1 MEALEKLYL
10 KALENATNEEAAELT
25 KCLNQIKY
33 KLKMLPYLKPY
44 LDLKE
49 MENSLRLY
57 CAIFE
62 NEVANE
68 EMSML
73 LFALK
78 YYGKGF
84 VTNETS
90 NI

>member
-25 KCLNQIKY
+25 KCLTQVKY
-33 KLKMLPYLKPY
+33 QLKMLPYLKHY
-44 LDLKE
+44 LDFKE
-49 MENSLRLY
+49 MESSLRLY
-57 CAIFE
+57 LAISE
-62 NEVANE
+62 GEILNE

-78 YYGKGF
+78 YYGKGGN
-84 VTNETS
+84 VND
-90 NI
+90 